1 MRKKRIHNRISSE
14 KFRNGNETT
23 ASGRVEFYRIV
34 FGKRIRSGSIYA
46 QKPDS
51 AGEFTVG
58 NGAGSESEQREIR
71 EDKSILEY
79 SIFRIYFGSS
89 RIA

>member
-71 EDKSILEY
+71 AIRDDPKNI
-79 SIFRIYFGSS
+79 R
-89 RIA
+89 